1 MSTYRVRGVPADWD
15 DERLQSFLNDQET
28 VTDAVIQ
35 SLAHDS
41 NGICQV
47 ATVTFVNLS
56 SQLQRAHSWPIPIP
70 RMPKTKL
77 TGTRKQYLTIDKDF
91 HGLTT
96 LYTPPSE
103 DHKIE

>member
-15 DERLQSFLNDQET
+15 CQRLQSFLNDQET
-28 VTDAVIQ
+28 VTDAVIE
-35 SLAHDS
+35 SLAHEN

-47 ATVTFVNLS
+47 ATATFVNLP
-56 SQLQRAHSWPIPIP
+56 SQLQHAHSWSIPIP
-70 RMPKTKL
+70 RTPNTKI
-77 TGTRKQYLTIDKDF
+77 TRKQYLTIDKDF

-96 LYTPPSE
+96 LYTPSSE

>member
-15 DERLQSFLNDQET
+15 EQRLQSFLNDQET
-28 VTDAVIQ
+28 VTDAAIE
-35 SLAHDS
+35 SLAHDN

-47 ATVTFVNLS
+47 ATVTFVNLP
-56 SQLQRAHSWPIPIP
+56 SQLQHAHSWSIPIP
-70 RMPKTKL
+70 RTPNTKR
-77 TGTRKQYLTIDKDF
+77 TRKQYLTIDKDF

-96 LYTPPSE
+96 LYTPSSE